1 MAASPPRTTYRLLL
15 EVTMFLKKKAAAGV
29 AAAALAITLSLT
41 GCGANP
47 KAALIKVDTGDTIE
61 YGYANFVANYY
72 KAQYDINY
80 KPYYGDSMWTSDI
93 KQNGTTL
100 EENVKSQ
107 VIDQIEEQWAIRQHA
122 GDYGVTLSDDDNAKI
137 EEYSNKFLE
146 ANTENGLNKMGGNKQ
161 YAVEFLTNMAYA
173 IKVQNEIYEETE
185 TDFTAA
191 ETEQSTIS
199 YVRFSTEG
207 TTGSDGTETPMSDED
222 KAAAKKNAEDLAAAG
237 AANYETKAGELSGE
251 VKSFSYTKA
260 DSTFEGMIIP
270 ANVINES
277 KSLKEGEI
285 SKAIEGEDGWYVVR
299 MDKLLDEEAT
309 ENKKSTLTSSAR
321 SDHYREVVDGW
332 KEGYTFT
339 LDEKLWEKQSLQEVA
354 FTQKAS
360 N

>member
-1 MAASPPRTTYRLLL
+1 
-15 EVTMFLKKKAAAGV
+15 MFSKKKAVAGI
-29 AAAALAITLSLT
+29 AAAALALTITFT

-47 KAALIKVDTGDTIE
+47 KAALIKVDTGDSIE

-80 KPYYGDSMWTSDI
+80 KPYYGADMWNTDI
-93 KQNGTTL
+93 QQNGTTL
-100 EENVKSQ
+100 EQNVKSQ
-107 VIDQIEEQWAIRQHA
+107 VVDQIEDQWVIRQHA
-122 GDYGVTLSDDDNAKI
+122 SDYSVTLSDDDNAKI
-137 EEYSNKFLE
+137 EEYTNKFLE
-146 ANTENGLNKMGGNKQ
+146 ANTENGLSKLGASKQ
-161 YAVEFLTNMAYA
+161 YAADFLTNMAYA
-173 IKVQNEIYEETE
+173 IKVQNEIYSEAK

-237 AANYETKAGELSGE
+237 AANYETKASELSGE

-260 DSTFEGMIIP
+260 DSTFEGMILP
-270 ANVINES
+270 ENVINES

-285 SKAIEGEDGWYVVR
+285 SKAIEGTDGYYVVR

-309 ENKKSTLTSSAR
+309 ENKKNTLVSSAR
-321 SDHYREVVDGW
+321 SDHYTEVVDGW
-332 KEGYTFT
+332 KEGYEFT
-339 LDEKLWEKQSLQEVA
+339 VDEKLLEKLNLQEVA

>member
-1 MAASPPRTTYRLLL
+1 
-15 EVTMFLKKKAAAGV
+15 MFSKKKAAAGM
-29 AAAALAITLSLT
+29 AAAALVFSLSLT

-80 KPYYGDSMWTSDI
+80 KPYYGDSMWSTDVQ
-93 KQNGTTL
+93 QNGTTL

-107 VIDQIEEQWAIRQHA
+107 VIDQIEEQWSIRQHA
-122 GDYGVTLSDDDNAKI
+122 SDYSVTLSDDDNAKI
-137 EEYSNKFLE
+137 EEYANKFLE
-146 ANTENGLNKMGGNKQ
+146 ANSENGLSKLGASKE
-161 YAVEFLTNMAYA
+161 YATEFLTNMAYA
-173 IKVQNEIYEETE
+173 IKVQNEIYAETK

-207 TTGSDGTETPMSDED
+207 TTGSDGTETPMSDAD

-237 AANYETKAGELSGE
+237 AANYETKAEELSGE

-260 DSTFEGMIIP
+260 DSTFEGMILP
-270 ANVINES
+270 ENVINES

-285 SKAIEGEDGWYVVR
+285 SKAIEGTDGYYVVR

-309 ENKKSTLTSSAR
+309 ENKKNTLVSSAR
-321 SDHYREVVDGW
+321 SDHYNEVVDGW
-332 KEGYTFT
+332 KDSYTFT
-339 LDEKLWEKQSLQEVA
+339 LDEKLWEKQSLQDVA
-354 FTQKAS
+354 FTKKAS
-360 N
+360 S